1 MASYMTRST
10 HGKRKS
16 EIQGIIQAAELSE
29 PEPLTEPSAPVTVQE
44 RNSRPREAAR
54 RERARRI
61 KEAPQRTREGIEE
74 EARWTFLA
82 STLGPSGEVF
92 VGKAI
97 SSKDKEEIQRL
108 KYEADKRMTQ
118 GYDEAFAR
126 YTSGLCDASAL
137 DEWEMEVEEAEEDEV
152 VAAQPE
158 VRKSRVRV
166 LCKDCK

>member
-1 MASYMTRST
+1 MAAYMTRST
-10 HGKRKS
+10 HGKRKF
-16 EIQGIIQAAELSE
+16 ENKGIIQAELSA
-29 PEPLTEPSAPVTVQE
+29 PEPLTEPSAPLTVQE

-61 KEAPQRTREGIEE
+61 KEGIEE
-74 EARWTFLA
+74 AARWTFA
-82 STLGPSGEVF
+82 ARSLGRSGEVF

-118 GYDEAFAR
+118 GYNEAFAR

-137 DEWEMEVEEAEEDEV
+137 DEWEKEVEEK
-152 VAAQPE
+152 PK
-158 VRKSRVRV
+158 RMRS
-166 LCKDCK
+166 

>member
-1 MASYMTRST
+1 MAAYMTRST
-10 HGKRKS
+10 HGKRKF
-16 EIQGIIQAAELSE
+16 ENKGIIQAELSA

-44 RNSRPREAAR
+44 RNSTPREAAR

-61 KEAPQRTREGIEE
+61 KEQAPQRTREGIEE

-152 VAAQPE
+152 IAVQPE
-158 VRKSRVRV
+158 VRKSRVV
-166 LCKDCK
+166 

>member
-152 VAAQPE
+152 VAVQPE
-158 VRKSRVRV
+158 VRKSRVV
-166 LCKDCK
+166 

>member
-1 MASYMTRST
+1 MAAYTTRST
-10 HGKRKS
+10 HGKRKF
-16 EIQGIIQAAELSE
+16 ENKGIIQAELSA
-29 PEPLTEPSAPVTVQE
+29 PEPLTEPSAPLTDQE

-54 RERARRI
+54 RERACRI
-61 KEAPQRTREGIEE
+61 KEAPQRTREAIEE
-74 EARWTFLA
+74 VARWTFLA
-82 STLGPSGEVF
+82 HSLGRSGEVF

-108 KYEADKRMTQ
+108 RYEADKRMTQ
-118 GYDEAFAR
+118 GYNEAFAR